1 MLKISEFS
9 KLIYVPVKTLRYY
22 DEIGLFS
29 PAHVDK
35 FTGYRYYSMTQ
46 LPRFYRLIALKE
58 LGFSLEQ
65 IKRLLDEN
73 ISLEQLRGMLR
84 LRQSEMEQH
93 LLAQQRQLSHV
104 ENTLKLI
111 ELEGNMS
118 NYDVILKAVPEFRAI
133 SMMGVTPT
141 WDAIGITLNGMFDK
155 VWDAIRASGGKFSEN
170 PAECGV
176 TIYHDKEYKT
186 TDIELEA
193 AIGVSGNNL
202 LVPTNGTVIKT
213 IPAIEL
219 AACVVHHGS
228 LSTIGNA
235 YDAILRWIELNGYE
249 VAGGNREINLEYE
262 RGGDQSKFVTEIQFP
277 VKKKA

>member
-9 KLIYVPVKTLRYY
+9 KLTYMSIKTLRYY

-29 PAHVDK
+29 PAQVDK

-46 LPRFYRLIALKE
+46 LPRFYRLVALKE

-65 IKRLLDEN
+65 IKQLLDEN

-84 LRQSEMEQH
+84 LRQSEM
-93 LLAQQRQLSHV
+93 AQQLKAQQLQLQHV

-118 NYDVILKAVPEFRAI
+118 NYDVILKSVPEFRAVSI
-133 SMMGVTPT
+133 IGTAPS
-141 WDAIGITLNGMFDK
+141 WDELGMTLDAMFDK
-155 VWDAIRASGGKFSEN
+155 VADAVRLGGGKFSGN

-176 TIYHDKEYKT
+176 TVYLDSEYKNN
-186 TDIELEA
+186 DIELEA
-193 AIGVSGNNL
+193 AMGISGD
-202 LVPTNGTVIKT
+202 VATPINGAVIKT
-213 IPAIEL
+213 MPAIEI
-219 AACVVHHGS
+219 AACVVHHGTFAT
-228 LSTIGNA
+228 LKNA
-235 YDAILRWIELNGYE
+235 YDAVMRWIEVNGYE
-249 VAGGNREINLEYE
+249 ICGGNRELNLEYE